1 MELSKKDR
9 LIIANQLKILAKLYP
24 SESNEYE
31 NQRKAIESGY
41 TLNYSGI
48 FDSIY
53 DEMPKEKCQE
63 VIDILNMYRAITFS
77 FQELNNNS
85 GIDDYYLKFQGFD
98 GNDETDQ
105 YSYTCYFIIN
115 LNRFQEL
122 KYGLEYPDLNSH
134 SPMLEKYRRMF
145 KVWKECDD
153 KNQLTEKDILNLV
166 KAW

>member
-41 TLNYSGI
+41 SLNYSGI

-53 DEMPKEKCQE
+53 DEMSKEECQE

-77 FQELNNNS
+77 FQKLKDKVD
-85 GIDDYYLKFQGFD
+85 IDEYYLKFQGFD
-98 GNDETDQ
+98 GNNETDQ
-105 YSYTCYFIIN
+105 YSYVCYFVID

-134 SPMLEKYRRMF
+134 SPMLEKYRKMLE
-145 KVWKECDD
+145 VWKESYN
-153 KNQLTEKDILNLV
+153 KNQLTKEDII
-166 KAW
+166 KIIGA

>member
-1 MELSKKDR
+1 MKLSKKDR

-41 TLNYSGI
+41 SLNYSGI

-53 DEMPKEKCQE
+53 DEISKEECQE

-77 FQELNNNS
+77 FQKLKDKVD
-85 GIDDYYLKFQGFD
+85 IDEYYLKFQGFD
-98 GNDETDQ
+98 GNNETDQ
-105 YSYTCYFIIN
+105 YSYVCYFVID

-134 SPMLEKYRRMF
+134 SPMLEKYRKMLE
-145 KVWKECDD
+145 VWKESYN
-153 KNQLTEKDILNLV
+153 KNQLTKEDII
-166 KAW
+166 KIIGA

>member
-41 TLNYSGI
+41 SLNYSGI

-53 DEMPKEKCQE
+53 DEMSKEECQE

-77 FQELNNNS
+77 FQKLKDKVD
-85 GIDDYYLKFQGFD
+85 IDEYYLKFQGFD
-98 GNDETDQ
+98 GNNETDQ
-105 YSYTCYFIIN
+105 YSYVCYFVID

-134 SPMLEKYRRMF
+134 SPMLEKYRKMLE
-145 KVWKECDD
+145 VWKKSCN
-153 KNQLTEKDILNLV
+153 KNKLKKEDII
-166 KAW
+166 KIIGA